1 MTEGLI
7 FFDEQFGV
15 IGLTG
20 ASQSGSAL
28 YATRDGGL
36 SFEKIE
42 FPVSAVIELPAV
54 AEEYGYTV
62 EDYDYFHMPQKDGDI
77 LKVMVTTEA
86 SESTGIVFRS
96 ADHGITWEYE
106 GII

>member
-1 MTEGLI
+1 MTEGLL
-7 FFDEQFGV
+7 FFDDQFGV

-20 ASQSGSAL
+20 ASQSNSGL
-28 YATRDGGL
+28 YVTRDGGV
-36 SFEKIE
+36 SFERIE
-42 FPVSAVIELPAV
+42 FPMGTVTELPQV

-77 LKVMVTTEA
+77 LEVMVTTEV